1 MQESQGEVWGSVLGI
16 PGETVVLGPSS
27 SVTFGCT
34 SLVVVCAHQHTMG
47 GGRCPQTSS
56 TKIAAPNLAVWSHRW
71 VFPWPV
77 PCPGHVRL
85 S

>member
-47 GGRCPQTSS
+47 GGADVPKPLVPRLQPQIWQCGLTGGSFPGLFPVRVTS
-56 TKIAAPNLAVWSHRW
+56 
-71 VFPWPV
+71 
-77 PCPGHVRL
+77 G
-85 S
+85 